1 VSRTPPSQPLVLRD
15 ESKASDDRY
24 NLRSRSRAAPPPD
37 PCEEGK
43 VVHAAYSPRRYVPP
57 LRSGH
62 GTPKPACMVPP
73 PSKPRPHFVPDDIM
87 ARRRDRLHQMGYP
100 EDTIDAL
107 YRQDL
112 ENGLDPLGLV
122 DQLDDDEFEQ
132 GVREGFELKAKA
144 TAFIS
149 GFTQDGYSTEVLEF
163 CANNYMDLDDAA
175 QLFALQHMQAGVDL
189 DELKKL
195 MRKPRKKKK
204 KKKKKKK

>member
-1 VSRTPPSQPLVLRD
+1 
-15 ESKASDDRY
+15 
-24 NLRSRSRAAPPPD
+24 
-37 PCEEGK
+37 
-43 VVHAAYSPRRYVPP
+43 
-57 LRSGH
+57 
-62 GTPKPACMVPP
+62 
-73 PSKPRPHFVPDDIM
+73 
-87 ARRRDRLHQMGYP
+87 MGYL

-122 DQLDDDEFEQ
+122 DQLDDD
-132 GVREGFELKAKA
+132 VLKATFELKAKA

-175 QLFALQHMQAGVDL
+175 QLFALKHMQAGVDL

-204 KKKKKKK
+204 KKKK

>member
-37 PCEEGK
+37 PCEEAK

-57 LRSGH
+57 PRSGH

-73 PSKPRPHFVPDDIM
+73 PSNDD
-87 ARRRDRLHQMGYP
+87 
-100 EDTIDAL
+100 
-107 YRQDL
+107 
-112 ENGLDPLGLV
+112 V
-122 DQLDDDEFEQ
+122 
-132 GVREGFELKAKA
+132 LKATFEFKAAA